1 MVDRKI
7 ILINNV
13 FSDSNYILDLAESHS
28 VNREEF
34 FFVLDIR
41 DRYEKSSGFTLIS
54 IREKRKLEE
63 MCKRLWKG

>member
-1 MVDRKI
+1 MIDRKV
-7 ILINNV
+7 ILITNV
-13 FSDSNYILDLAESHS
+13 FSDPLYFIDLAESHS
-28 VNREEF
+28 LNREEF

-41 DRYEKSSGFTLIS
+41 DRFETYEKGTLIS

>member
-1 MVDRKI
+1 MLDRKI
-7 ILINNV
+7 ILITNV
-13 FSDSNYILDLAESHS
+13 FSDPLYNIDVAESHCL
-28 VNREEF
+28 NREEF

-41 DRYEKSSGFTLIS
+41 DRFELYKEGTFIS